1 VQRLDDINAYKY
13 QHGLGCLADQLLGQ
27 LYARILGLGDLV
39 PIDHVRMVLRS
50 IYTYNFKRDFR
61 EHVNCQRTFVL
72 NDEAGLVLCTW
83 PHGGRPKFP
92 FVYSDEV
99 WTGVEY
105 QVAAH
110 LIYEGW
116 ISEGL
121 AIVEAVRDRHDG
133 IRRNPWN
140 EVECGHH
147 YARSMA
153 SWALLLA
160 LSGFHYNCS
169 KGYISFAPAVKAEDF
184 HCFFITGSGWGSFIQ
199 KTIDNQ
205 FSASLVCQYGN
216 LHLQRIGL
224 KPSKVPLSVNVKVEG
239 HSLPALI
246 ENFRSEVVVVMVHEL
261 VLSEGET
268 LQILL
273 D

>member
-1 VQRLDDINAYKY
+1 
-13 QHGLGCLADQLLGQ
+13 
-27 LYARILGLGDLV
+27 
-39 PIDHVRMVLRS
+39 
-50 IYTYNFKRDFR
+50 
-61 EHVNCQRTFVL
+61 
-72 NDEAGLVLCTW
+72 LCTW

-153 SWALLLA
+153 SWALLLV

-169 KGYISFAPAVKAEDF
+169 KGYISFAPVVKAEDF

-199 KTIDNQ
+199 KTIDYQ
-205 FSASLVCQYGN
+205 FSASLVWQYGN

-239 HSLPALI
+239 RSLPARI
-246 ENFRSEVVVVMVHEL
+246 ENSRSEVVVVMEHEL

-273 D
+273 G